1 MRKQAS
7 IDSTHSARLPITI
20 ITQSPRATPQ
30 WLNVPARLAERLAI
44 SPNNHSCR
52 CPPRLISTSAH
63 RSGGIAC
70 TTSSAK
76 FIGAGSLPPSDA
88 MTFWNGVLWLHLLA
102 MAFFVG
108 GQLMLA
114 AVVVPVLR
122 SHSGTGDR
130 GPLRA
135 AARRFGI
142 GTLGAVGVL
151 VVTGAAMASHFHRWS
166 DSTLQVK
173 LSLVVLVGVLIAA
186 HMRRPEWHVLDAAIF
201 LVSLA
206 IVWLGIVV
214 AG

>member
-1 MRKQAS
+1 
-7 IDSTHSARLPITI
+7 
-20 ITQSPRATPQ
+20 
-30 WLNVPARLAERLAI
+30 V
-44 SPNNHSCR
+44 
-52 CPPRLISTSAH
+52 
-63 RSGGIAC
+63 
-70 TTSSAK
+70 
-76 FIGAGSLPPSDA
+76 
-88 MTFWNGVLWLHLLA
+88 TFWNGVLWLHLIA

-122 SHSGTGDR
+122 GAEDR

-135 AARRFGI
+135 AARRYGI
-142 GTLGAVGVL
+142 GTVAAIGVL
-151 VVTGAAMASHFHRWS
+151 VITGAMMAGHLHRWS

-173 LSLVVLVGVLIAA
+173 LGLVVLVVVLIAA
-186 HMRRPEWHVLDAAIF
+186 HMRRPEWHALDAAIF

>member
-1 MRKQAS
+1 MSR
-7 IDSTHSARLPITI
+7 
-20 ITQSPRATPQ
+20 
-30 WLNVPARLAERLAI
+30 E
-44 SPNNHSCR
+44 
-52 CPPRLISTSAH
+52 
-63 RSGGIAC
+63 
-70 TTSSAK
+70 K
-76 FIGAGSLPPSDA
+76 FIWEDRA

-114 AVVVPVLR
+114 AIVVPVLR
-122 SHSGTGDR
+122 GAADR

-142 GTLGAVGVL
+142 GTLMAVAVL
-151 VVTGAAMASHFHRWS
+151 IITGAAMASHNHRWS

-173 LSLVVLVGVLIAA
+173 LGLVVLVAVLIAA
-186 HMRRPEWHVLDAAIF
+186 HMRKPDWHVLDAAIF
-201 LVSLA
+201 AVSLA